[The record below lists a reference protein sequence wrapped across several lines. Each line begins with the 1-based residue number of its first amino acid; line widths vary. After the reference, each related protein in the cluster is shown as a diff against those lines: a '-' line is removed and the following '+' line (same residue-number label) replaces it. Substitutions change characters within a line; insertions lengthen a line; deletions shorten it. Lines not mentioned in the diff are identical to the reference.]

1 MVKKFFVLVLLS
13 AYFGAHAQETIKT
26 DVLVIGGSASGVS
39 AGIQAARSGV
49 QTIIVEPGPWLGGS
63 LTAGANCIVDAN
75 RNLPSGIW
83 GEFRRHVMQFYKNT
97 PGYKYN
103 QAYDTTANATLRFEP
118 YTGAAILKKITDTVK
133 RLSVKFNTQFTTIKK
148 NGDLWDVGII
158 EKGIKNLISARVV
171 IDATETADVAA
182 KAGAKFDIGFDSK
195 KTTGEPGGVDEA
207 LPLIEE
213 ITWIAVL
220 KDYGRAADRTIDKP
234 DGYDPSLYAC
244 LKSKDIKKML
254 ADGKLPNDKYMIK
267 WGECANSFPV
277 TMEQLEPEQR
287 EEFYQQCRN
296 RTLGLIYYLET
307 ELGFKNLAPD
317 FQEFPTKDRLPMI
330 PYIREARRVQGQIR
344 MVFDDIY
351 KPYDRASKLY
361 RTSIAVGDASPGQ
374 HYSAASNAPKVNYPP
389 MPGYTIPLG
398 TVIVRDI
405 ENLLVT
411 EKGLSTTHLVNASTF
426 YPSVQMTLGQ
436 GAGTVAAFCAFYKTT
451 TKKINVREVQKE
463 LLRFNAY
470 LMPFVDVKQSDP
482 YFRAIQQIG
491 ATGLL
496 KGVQLTQGKSTASY
510 FLPDSIVKTA
520 EVKPVLMEIYARSFL
535 WFNKIKPGDNFT
547 VGNLLSFISEMTL
560 SDPET
565 LQKNVKKYWQSR
577 FKFAS
582 VYDLNKPIT
591 RREFAILAN
600 LYINPFARNVDITGR
615 LIN

>member
-1 MVKKFFVLVLLS
+1 MVKKLFFVVLLS

-49 QTIIVEPGPWLGGS
+49 QTIIVEQGPWLGGS
-63 LTAGANCIVDAN
+63 LTAGANCVVDAN

-83 GEFRRHVMQFYKNT
+83 GEFRRHVIKHYKNS
-97 PGYKYN
+97 PS
-103 QAYDTTANATLRFEP
+103 YDTAANATLRFEP
-118 YTGAAILKKITDTVK
+118 YIGAAILKKITDTVK
-133 RLSVKFNTQFTTIKK
+133 RLTVKFNTPWTSIKK
-148 NGDLWDVGII
+148 NGELWEVGIT
-158 EKGIKNLISARVV
+158 EKGVKNIISARVV

-195 KTTGEPGGVDEA
+195 KATGEPIGVDEA

-213 ITWIAVL
+213 VTWIAVL
-220 KDYGRAADRTIDKP
+220 KDYGRAADRTINKP
-234 DGYDPSLYAC
+234 EGYDASLYSC
-244 LKSKDIKKML
+244 LKGKDIKKML

-267 WGECANSFPV
+267 WGECTNSFPV

-287 EEFYQQCRN
+287 EDFYKECRQ

-330 PYIREARRVQGQIR
+330 PYIREARRAQGQVR
-344 MVFDDIY
+344 MVTGDIFT
-351 KPYDRASKLY
+351 PYDRASKLY

-374 HYSAASNAPKVNYPP
+374 HYSVNSNAPKVNYPP
-389 MPGYTIPLG
+389 MPGYSIPLG
-398 TVIVRDI
+398 AVIVRDM

-411 EKGLSTTHLVNASTF
+411 EKGMSTTHLVNASTF

-436 GAGTVAAFCAFYKTT
+436 GAGTVAAYCAFYKTT

-463 LLRFNAY
+463 LTRFNAY
-470 LMPFVDVKQSDP
+470 LMPFVDVKQDDP
-482 YFRAIQQIG
+482 YFRSIQQIG

-496 KGVQLTQGKSTASY
+496 KGVQVTKGKTTATY
-510 FLPDSIVKTA
+510 FLPDSIVKTS
-520 EVKPVLMEIYARSFL
+520 EVKPVLQEIYTRSFL
-535 WFNKIKPGDNFT
+535 WFNKTKPGNNFT
-547 VGNLLSFISEMTL
+547 VGNMLSFISEMTL

-565 LQKNVKKYWQSR
+565 LQRNVKKYWDTR

-582 VYDLNKPIT
+582 AFDLNKPIT
-591 RREFAILAN
+591 RREFAVLAN